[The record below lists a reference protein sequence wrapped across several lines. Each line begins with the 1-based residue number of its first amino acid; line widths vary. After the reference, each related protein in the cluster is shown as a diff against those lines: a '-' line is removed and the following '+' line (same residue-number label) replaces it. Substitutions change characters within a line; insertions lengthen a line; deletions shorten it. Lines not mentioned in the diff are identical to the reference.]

1 MRRVASQDEEAGSDL
16 SSASPP
22 APRLGGTGT
31 ASLTTFRLSAL
42 AFAALPPVTGLD
54 TNVYPPPHHIGAGV
68 RPPRALDPGDCG
80 LRGDQS
86 GIPVAAQH
94 LEHAHLHR
102 RTWPYRPRH
111 DAFDDGGRI
120 RSLRG
125 LRVRLRAGRDVDA
138 LQCGGDLP
146 VRRFRG
152 RAFL

>member
-1 MRRVASQDEEAGSDL
+1 MRSVAAQDGEAGSGL
-16 SSASPP
+16 ASASPP

-54 TNVYPPPHHIGAGV
+54 TNVYPPPHHIGARV

-80 LRGDQS
+80 LRGNQS
-86 GIPVAAQH
+86 CIPVAAQRV
-94 LEHAHLHR
+94 EYADLHR
-102 RTWPYRPRH
+102 RAWPHRPRH

-125 LRVRLRAGRDVDA
+125 LRV
-138 LQCGGDLP
+138 
-146 VRRFRG
+146 
-152 RAFL
+152 